1 MSVILWKIIII
12 SIVLFLV
19 VVCAFCIWRV
29 VALIKRVKQLQ
40 EERNTALQEWYKV
53 QREKPTLDAF
63 EKKMILNAFNL
74 SQCRGAMENPKTGS
88 EIRKRYNALKEK
100 LKESIKD

>member
-1 MSVILWKIIII
+1 MSVILWKIIIV
-12 SIVLFLV
+12 SIILFQAIIGSFLG
-19 VVCAFCIWRV
+19 WRV

-88 EIRKRYNALKEK
+88 EIRKRYKALKEK